1 MNKNAPW
8 ATLSRGLL
16 DTGIIIRWHRG
27 DVDARHCLRQ
37 TETDW
42 YYARMTRK
50 ELLHPPIRD
59 AEKRKLLALLA
70 TMRIINPDD
79 EIAEAYTD
87 LLQRYPYLRDHL
99 ADALIAATA
108 WVKGLPVVTT
118 NVRHFVPIEGIEVIS
133 FP

>member
-1 MNKNAPW
+1 MSRNEPW
-8 ATLSRGLL
+8 AVLSRGLL
-16 DTGIIIRWHRG
+16 DTNIIIRWHRG
-27 DVDARHCLRQ
+27 DRDARYCLRH
-37 TETDW
+37 TKTDW
-42 YYARMTRK
+42 YYARITRK
-50 ELLHPPIRD
+50 ELLRPPIRD
-59 AEKRKLLALLA
+59 AEKQELRALMA

-79 EIAEAYTD
+79 EIAATYAD

-118 NVRHFVPIEGIEVIS
+118 NVRHFLPIEEIEVIP